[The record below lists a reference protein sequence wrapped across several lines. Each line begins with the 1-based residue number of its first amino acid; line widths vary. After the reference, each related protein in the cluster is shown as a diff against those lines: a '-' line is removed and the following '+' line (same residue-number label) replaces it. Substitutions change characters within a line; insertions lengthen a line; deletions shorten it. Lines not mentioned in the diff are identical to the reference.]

1 MWNDDSM
8 LVVSDEYKKIA
19 WESCHKNLLNTE
31 FTWDKDSSFEIYK
44 IQDFF
49 IFCAVK
55 GDALERETK
64 L

>member
-31 FTWDKDSSFEIYK
+31 FTWDKDSSFEVYK
-44 IQDFF
+44 I
-49 IFCAVK
+49 
-55 GDALERETK
+55 
-64 L
+64 